1 MTRRAQLVVLAV
13 LLLLL
18 ALAFIAPPTRS
29 DAPVTA
35 TAVPAGEFVPVMARQ
50 GGALT
55 PAADRLNPEP
65 GATGPQACGPAPV
78 LAVVCQPARFTP
90 SLRPRVAAVREAP
103 SSHSASV
110 TGQSA
115 IGTALVAGIASTYGP
130 GFDGYLAL
138 PSGPGHRVRVCGA
151 AGCVE
156 RVSNDTGPDLAMQR
170 LGRVVDLSVA
180 DFEAVSGQPWRVGL
194 TRVTVEF
201 MTP

>member
-1 MTRRAQLVVLAV
+1 M
-13 LLLLL
+13 
-18 ALAFIAPPTRS
+18 
-29 DAPVTA
+29 
-35 TAVPAGEFVPVMARQ
+35 
-50 GGALT
+50 
-55 PAADRLNPEP
+55 
-65 GATGPQACGPAPV
+65 
-78 LAVVCQPARFTP
+78 
-90 SLRPRVAAVREAP
+90 
-103 SSHSASV
+103 

-151 AGCVE
+151 GGCVE

-180 DFEAVSGQPWRVGL
+180 DFEVVSGQPWRVGL

-201 MTP
+201 LTP